1 MNRMLFGGDRF
12 LGTMRPAQ
20 APSSL
25 LLRSLLL
32 SLLLA
37 LPVAAAFGQDN
48 PGDSVE
54 LAVTEPV
61 FAPGPGS
68 FGIFGGPTFE
78 LTSLKTT
85 DLDPA
90 LDEVLLL
97 KGGYGY
103 VILSHWLIG
112 GGGAGVTL
120 EEPNSTYDRF
130 GMHFG
135 GFLTGY
141 DRLLA
146 GKLSG
151 RISLL
156 VGGGDIEM
164 IKKRPDLSPLGD
176 NEFLE
181 RYREEEFF
189 LIHPE
194 VSIGYAVL
202 PFIDIRLAASY
213 WYPIGSAGAED
224 LRQFNYGV
232 HVMFGF
238 RNNIMQ

>member
-32 SLLLA
+32 SLFLA

-54 LAVTEPV
+54 LAITEPV

-85 DLDPA
+85 DLDPE

-120 EEPNSTYDRF
+120 EKPNSTYDRF

-156 VGGGDIEM
+156 VGGGDISM
-164 IKKRPDLSPLGD
+164 IKKRPDLSPLGN

-189 LIHPE
+189 LLHPE